1 MEFWE
6 KIKERFKLFISG
18 EMGTPEE
25 TDQENFTPRQK
36 ILAITFA
43 VIFSLSLWMV
53 VNMGRDYNISL
64 SMPIEVINLPDD
76 VALSNEIP
84 DHVSV
89 SISGEGWALM
99 NLYSNPPAITVNGEA
114 QQVNLFD
121 QVRQQI
127 ASTTDINVVQVDP
140 ILLTIETEQRITK
153 KVPVV
158 NQLSIELRDQYGI
171 LGEPRFDPD
180 SVMVTGAASKMTEIE
195 DWPTRE
201 QELTDISRNIELEV
215 ALKAPSP
222 GVQVNPAR
230 VRLYAE
236 VSEFTEAEA
245 RVPIRTRNLPPGKAV
260 SYNPSSILV
269 KFDVPIEQYSEIEGT
284 RPYVAF
290 VDYLSIESDS
300 TGLITP
306 ELERVSS
313 DFDVRLRSFQPTRV
327 SYFNILP
334 N

>member
-1 MEFWE
+1 MEFFE
-6 KIKERFKLFISG
+6 KIKERFENFISG

-25 TDQENFTPRQK
+25 TDQENFTPKQK
-36 ILAITFA
+36 ILAISFA

-53 VNMGRDYNISL
+53 VNMGRDYNITL
-64 SMPIEVINLPDD
+64 RFPIEVVNLPDD
-76 VALSNEIP
+76 IALSNEIP
-84 DHVSV
+84 NHVAV

-99 NLYSNPPAITVNGEA
+99 NLYGSPPAITVNGEA
-114 QQVNLFD
+114 QQINLFD
-121 QVRQQI
+121 QVRQQVG
-127 ASTTDINVVQVDP
+127 STTDINVLQVDP

-153 KVPVV
+153 KVPVI
-158 NQLSIELRDQYGI
+158 NNISIGLRDQYGV

-195 DWPTRE
+195 NWPTRE

-215 ALKAPSP
+215 ALRAPSP

-230 VRLYAE
+230 VRLYAD
-236 VSEFTEAEA
+236 VSEFTEAEV

-260 SYNPSSILV
+260 TYNPSSIMV
-269 KFDVPIEQYSEIEGT
+269 KFDVPIEQFNDVEGT
-284 RPYVAF
+284 RPYVAY
-290 VDYLSIESDS
+290 VDFLSIESDS

-313 DFDVRLRSFQPTRV
+313 DFDIRLRSFQPTRV